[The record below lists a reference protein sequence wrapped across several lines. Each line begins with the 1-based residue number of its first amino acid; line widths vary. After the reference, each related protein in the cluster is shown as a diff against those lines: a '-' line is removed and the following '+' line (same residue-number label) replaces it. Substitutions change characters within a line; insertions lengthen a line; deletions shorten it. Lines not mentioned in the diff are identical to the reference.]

1 MRRLVPAAMLLA
13 ATLAGCAGALDGE
26 QLRLCRR
33 VIPALH
39 PDATEIRE
47 VRAAPAALGRQAVRI
62 EYTARESSAST
73 AAPRHVTCGFG
84 GATFEPDRLDLAAVE
99 TDAGRL
105 GEARL
110 IYLKRFW
117 LADPATAADGPPAD
131 LPQVPATVAYA
142 AQQLVNALALCAIY
156 ALLATAYSL
165 IYGLVGRINLAFG
178 QIAVIGAFGAVG
190 GLAVALLLGLAQ
202 PAVALAFALMLAA
215 GFAGLWSAFVGRTVV
230 APLHARHRLGQP
242 ILVATAAVAITLEEL
257 LRLSQGARDRWMPA
271 LFNEPIPLAAAG
283 PFVVTVTPM
292 QLGAA
297 SAALAAAL
305 AVLVLLGR
313 SRFGRQWRAFADDP
327 LAAALFG
334 VSPGRLLAATFLLAG
349 LLAGLAGWIVAVYY
363 GNVGFAMGT
372 ALGLKALV
380 AAVVGGIGSVP
391 GAFLGGILVGLTEAL
406 WSAYFDI
413 ATRDIVVYAILIVVF
428 VLRPGGLLGFSGP
441 SPRQV

>member
-1 MRRLVPAAMLLA
+1 MRRLVPIALLLA
-13 ATLAGCAGALDGE
+13 PVLAACAGALDGE
-26 QLRLCRR
+26 QLSLCRR
-33 VIPALH
+33 ALPALH
-39 PDATEIRE
+39 PEATEIRE
-47 VRAAPAALGRQAVRI
+47 LRASPATLGRQAVRI
-62 EYTARESSAST
+62 EYLAREPGG
-73 AAPRHVTCGFG
+73 AAGARHVTCGFG
-84 GATFEPDRLDLAAVE
+84 GATFDADRFDLVAVE
-99 TDAGRL
+99 TDEGRL

-110 IYLKRFW
+110 LYLKRFW
-117 LADPATAADGPPAD
+117 LADPATAVGAQTAG
-131 LPQVPATVAYA
+131 LPELPTGAAYA
-142 AQQLVNALALCAIY
+142 AQQLASALAPCAIY

-178 QIAVIGAFGAVG
+178 QIAVIGAFGAIGALTLAIVLG
-190 GLAVALLLGLAQ
+190 VAHPIVALAVALACAAGLA
-202 PAVALAFALMLAA
+202 A
-215 GFAGLWSAFVGRTVV
+215 LWSGVVGRTVL

-242 ILVATAAVAITLEEL
+242 ILVATAAVAITLEEM

-271 LFNEPIPLAAAG
+271 LFNQPIPLAASG

-297 SAALAAAL
+297 AVALTAAA
-305 AVLVLLGR
+305 AVLTLLGR
-313 SRFGRQWRAFADDP
+313 SRFGRHWRAFADDP
-327 LAAALFG
+327 AAAALFG

-372 ALGLKALV
+372 VLGLKALV

-391 GAFLGGILVGLTEAL
+391 GAFLGGILVGLVETL

-413 ATRDIVVYAILIVVF
+413 AMRDAVVYAILIAVF

-441 SPRQV
+441 SPREV